1 MRATFGDRSG
11 CPGVLSVGRL
21 SVDMAPDGKQLI
33 LTVPEVN
40 DETVMLEGNHP
51 LAGQDVAFDIE
62 LVEIAIAQLYQGSL
76 ILTSFMC
83 LSA

>member
-11 CPGVLSVGRL
+11 RPGVLSVGRL

-40 DETVMLEGNHP
+40 DETVMLDGNHP
-51 LAGQDVAFDIE
+51 LAGQDVVFDIE
-62 LVEIAIAQLYQGSL
+62 LVDIAIA
-76 ILTSFMC
+76 
-83 LSA
+83 